1 MKNFQFLPLSFK
13 IMGKHLFF
21 MLFYVFLLFIYP
33 PNMVFLMISGA
44 TQDRIPKSGI
54 WLTSPAYGL
63 EIMLLI
69 KKAGFARDAT
79 KMDLISVQ

>member
-33 PNMVFLMISGA
+33 PNMAFLLISGA
-44 TQDRIPKSGI
+44 TPNRIPKFGI
-54 WLTSPAYGL
+54 WFTFPACRF

-69 KKAGFARDAT
+69 KKQSGQRRQRIL
-79 KMDLISVQ
+79 KMSS